1 MRSREQNRG
10 GFLITGIRLTGS
22 IALFDM
28 CADLLQSSNGNPL
41 IFRHAIATVHEPLHA
56 SLQQTRS

>member
-1 MRSREQNRG
+1 VWV
-10 GFLITGIRLTGS
+10 FLITGIRLTGS
-22 IALFDM
+22 IALFDI

-41 IFRHAIATVHEPLHA
+41 IFRHAIATVREPLHA